1 MFDLRMFIGG
11 VRRYAVVAVLYLQQ
25 HWTSLSFY
33 GPFRD
38 AVELEEDRT
47 FLSHARK
54 VQCAA
59 VAVMA
64 EADWIALLH
73 DRIVLNFIFGPLR
86 RLEVI
91 RKTERLVLHTYSAGC
106 WIADPA

>member
-38 AVELEEDRT
+38 AVEPEEDRT
-47 FLSHARK
+47 FLSSARS
-54 VQCAA
+54 A
-59 VAVMA
+59 VRRRCGRGPGPL
-64 EADWIALLH
+64 IALLH
-73 DRIVLNFIFGPLR
+73 GGIVLKFIFGL
-86 RLEVI
+86 
-91 RKTERLVLHTYSAGC
+91 A
-106 WIADPA
+106 APA